1 MKAETAA
8 IVNDTDLIDD
18 GTSGLAKIATDVAA
32 ILVDTNTTL
41 DSLIDAIK
49 AKTDQLT
56 FTKAN
61 EVDANVQSINGAGVV
76 GDGNATPWDG
86 A

>member
-1 MKAETAA
+1 MQPKLGTPAGASLAA
-8 IVNDTDLIDD
+8 
-18 GTSGLAKIATDVAA
+18 GIAT
-32 ILVDTNTTL
+32 VDTGV
-41 DSLIDAIK
+41 DAVK
-49 AKTDQLT
+49 VKTDQMV

-61 EVDANVQSINGAGVV
+61 ELDVNTQSINGAGVV